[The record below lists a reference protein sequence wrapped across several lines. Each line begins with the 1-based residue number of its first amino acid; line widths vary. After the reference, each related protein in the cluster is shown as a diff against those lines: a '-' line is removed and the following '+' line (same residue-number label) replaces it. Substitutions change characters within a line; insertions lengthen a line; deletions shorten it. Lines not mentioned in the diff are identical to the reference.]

1 MRHIKGS
8 SRLFAVHGLDGQC
21 SIASFPRE
29 VSLVT
34 RAIVVVL
41 FLYIGLAGS
50 TTVQARTKAEPD
62 AEQFYSGNA
71 LYNRKLYL
79 LAVAEYKEFL
89 RKHPRHGKA
98 EQARWGIAICYY
110 AAGKHQEAES
120 SLREVIERGKW
131 GDRNQLLLYRG
142 HCLSRLNKLDDA
154 EKVFAE
160 VRGEEYQPVAL
171 TALTDARFRQSKW
184 DEAMDSARRLM
195 VMKPAEALAR
205 RALYQA
211 GYAAREVKKWN
222 AGIGFLEPL
231 RPLLKEHALRPQA
244 AYLLGECYREADE
257 LQKATAEYEV
267 AVAGMQDKEIAAE
280 IYYRLGFIQFLQKNY
295 DETIA
300 AMEQCRK
307 LDREGPFY
315 DQANFYSGR
324 SYLEKEDHNR
334 ATQYLQPLS
343 RLKAQRKPKK
353 NSKFTP
359 KTPISEAGLWLARV
373 YSRRD
378 NYGQAA
384 KVLNEAVSRFR
395 NDPLVA
401 DMYFDLGNALV
412 MEKQYK
418 EASQALANVIKRQDF
433 PQRNDALRLQ
443 AACYHRLKDYNT
455 SLRYADE
462 FLAKHRDDP
471 LVAEALFMR
480 AENLYLLKRD
490 DEAVKAYS
498 DYLTTQKGHVSED
511 AARFR
516 IAQLQYRKGDWQK
529 TLAAA
534 APLVEKQPE
543 GRVFSQLN
551 FVTGDCH
558 FRLKAWEAAA
568 GRLEVFIGQH
578 LSKQKNRKPEEP
590 NVDGALMQL
599 AVCRM
604 NGGDDKKAVEHLNT
618 LVRLYADSPHLP
630 LALAELGRLEYESGD
645 RNKARSHLGRFLER
659 HEKAPQ
665 RPQAEYYMGWI
676 SLDEGKKPE
685 AEEHFSTVVKRYP
698 RDPRAPNA
706 ALQLGIV
713 QMEQEKH
720 REAQQT
726 LSNLIRGTPDL
737 PALDRAHFELG
748 LAYARGGD
756 PNRASEHFRTVVET
770 YAKAPFADRA
780 VYEWA
785 WAEKARKKNDEAAKR
800 YQFLLEKYP
809 QSALVDKVRTEL
821 AELTFGKKD
830 YVNVIA
836 QLKDTLANLKD
847 ESVRENTTYRLGTAY
862 FNNGDYD
869 ESAAVFEAFV
879 EEFKKSPKLAS
890 AYFQAGESRMKTRET
905 IKAREHYKAATKT
918 KIQPEIQ
925 ESALMRLGETQGLTE
940 QWKESSETYS
950 RFLQTYPESQWA
962 MRARFGMAW
971 ALQKQKDYKRAGV
984 EYGKIVAAKKKDEW
998 SAQAQ
1003 FQLGECYFEMKQY
1016 DKAVQEFV
1024 RVGVNYKFKKWT
1036 ASSILEMGR
1045 ALEAKGEKDRARE
1058 QYREL
1063 IRKYP
1068 DQAAAQV
1075 GKERLDALRR
1085 E

>member
-1 MRHIKGS
+1 MNRSLIGTLLLCILIAGGS
-8 SRLFAVHGLDGQC
+8 GLHAQ
-21 SIASFPRE
+21 
-29 VSLVT
+29 V
-34 RAIVVVL
+34 
-41 FLYIGLAGS
+41 
-50 TTVQARTKAEPD
+50 KAEPD

-89 RKHPRHGKA
+89 RKHPNHGKA
-98 EQARWGIAICYY
+98 EQARWGIAIGYY

-120 SLREVIERGKW
+120 ALRDVIERNKW

-142 HCLSRLNKLDDA
+142 HCLAKLNKPGDA

-160 VRGEEYQPVAL
+160 VRGGEYRPVAL
-171 TALTDARFRQSKW
+171 AALADARFRQSKW

-195 VMKPAEALAR
+195 AMKPTEALAR
-205 RALYQA
+205 RTLYQA
-211 GYAAREVKKWN
+211 GYAAREVKKWKD
-222 AGIGFLEPL
+222 GIGFLEPL

-244 AYLLGECYREADE
+244 AYLLGECYRETGE
-257 LQKATAEYEV
+257 LPKAAAEYEV
-267 AVAGMQDKEIAAE
+267 AVAGMQDKEITAE
-280 IYYRLGFIQFLQKNY
+280 IHYRLGFVQFVQKNY

-324 SYLEKEDHNR
+324 SYVEKEDYNR
-334 ATQYLQPLS
+334 AIQYLQPLS
-343 RLKAQRKPKK
+343 QLKAQRKPRK
-353 NSKFTP
+353 NRKFTP
-359 KTPISEAGLWLARV
+359 KTPIAEAALWLARA

-395 NDPLVA
+395 NDPLIT

-418 EASQALANVIKRQDF
+418 EASQALANVINRRDF

-462 FLAKHRDDP
+462 FLAKHADDP
-471 LVAEALFMR
+471 LVVEALFMR
-480 AENLYLLKRD
+480 AENLYLLKQS
-490 DEAVKAYS
+490 DEAVKAYG
-498 DYLTTQKGHVSED
+498 DYLAAQKGHASED

-529 TLAAA
+529 TLDAA

-543 GRVFSQLN
+543 GKVFSQLH

-558 FRLKAWEAAA
+558 FRLKAWDAAA
-568 GRLEVFIGQH
+568 KRLEAFLEQH
-578 LSKQKNRKPEEP
+578 LSKQKNRKSEEP

-604 NGGDDKKAVEHLNT
+604 NTGDDKAAMEHLNT
-618 LVRLYADSPHLP
+618 LIRLYGESPHLP
-630 LALAELGRLEYESGD
+630 LGLAELGRLEYESGD
-645 RNKARSHLGRFLER
+645 RGKARSHLGHFLER

-665 RPQAEYYMGWI
+665 RSQAEYYMGWI
-676 SLDEGKKPE
+676 SLDEGKKEE
-685 AEEHFSTVVKRYP
+685 AETHFSAVVKRYP
-698 RDPRAPNA
+698 RDSRAPDA

-713 QMEQEKH
+713 QMELEKY

-726 LSNLIRGTPDL
+726 LSNLIRSAPDL
-737 PALDRAHFELG
+737 PAMDRAHFELG

-756 PNRASEHFRTVVET
+756 PNRAAEHFKTVVET
-770 YAKAPFADRA
+770 YAGAPFADRA

-785 WAEKARKKNDEAAKR
+785 WAEKARKKNDEAIKH
-800 YQFLLEKYP
+800 YEFLLEKYP
-809 QSALVDKVRTEL
+809 QSTLVDKVRTEL

-830 YVNVIA
+830 YANVIA

-847 ESVRENTTYRLGTAY
+847 ESVRENTSYRLGTAY

-869 ESAAVFEAFV
+869 ESAAVFESFV
-879 EEFKKSPKLAS
+879 DEFKKSPKLAT
-890 AYFQAGESRMKTRET
+890 AYFQAGESRMKTREI
-905 IKAREHYKAATKT
+905 IKAREHFKAATKT

-940 QWKESSETYS
+940 QWKESAETYS
-950 RFLQTYPESQWA
+950 RFLQAYPESQWA

-971 ALQKQKDYKRAGV
+971 ALQKQKEYKRAGV

-1024 RVGVNYKFKKWT
+1024 RVGVNYKFNKWT
-1036 ASSILEMGR
+1036 ASAILEMGR
-1045 ALEAKGEKDRARE
+1045 ALETRGEKDRARE

-1063 IRKYP
+1063 IKKYP

>member
-1 MRHIKGS
+1 VNR
-8 SRLFAVHGLDGQC
+8 FAT
-21 SIASFPRE
+21 F
-29 VSLVT
+29 
-34 RAIVVVL
+34 VL
-41 FLYIGLAGS
+41 FLCVLTAGS
-50 TTVQARTKAEPD
+50 ANLHAQVKAEPD

-89 RKHPRHGKA
+89 RKHPNHGKV

-120 SLREVIERGKW
+120 ALRDVIERRKW

-142 HCLSRLNKLDDA
+142 HCLAKLNKPGDA

-160 VRGEEYQPVAL
+160 VRGEKYRPIAL
-171 TALTDARFRQSKW
+171 AALADARFRQSKW
-184 DEAMDSARRLM
+184 DAAMDSTRQLM
-195 VMKPAEALAR
+195 AMKPPEALAR

-211 GYAAREVKKWN
+211 GYAAREAKKWKD
-222 AGIGFLEPL
+222 GIGFLEPL
-231 RPLLKEHALRPQA
+231 RPLLKEHALCPQA
-244 AYLLGECYREADE
+244 AYLLGECYRETDE
-257 LQKATAEYEV
+257 LPKAAAEYEV
-267 AVAGMQDKEIAAE
+267 AVADMQDKEIAAE
-280 IYYRLGFIQFLQKNY
+280 VYYRLGFVQFLQKKY

-324 SYLEKEDHNR
+324 SYVEKEDYNR
-334 ATQYLQPLS
+334 AIQYLQPLS
-343 RLKAQRKPKK
+343 QIKAQRKPKK
-353 NSKFTP
+353 NSKFAP
-359 KTPISEAGLWLARV
+359 RTPIAEAALWLARA

-395 NDPLVA
+395 NDPLIT

-418 EASQALANVIKRQDF
+418 EASQALANVINRQDF

-443 AACYHRLKDYNT
+443 AACYHRLKDYKT

-471 LVAEALFMR
+471 LVVEALFVR
-480 AENLYLLKRD
+480 AENLYLLKQSD
-490 DEAVKAYS
+490 AAVKAYG
-498 DYLTTQKGHVSED
+498 DYLAAQKGHVSED

-516 IAQLQYRKGDWQK
+516 IAQLQYRKGEWQK
-529 TLAAA
+529 TLDAA

-558 FRLKAWEAAA
+558 FRLKAWDAAA
-568 GRLEVFIGQH
+568 GRLEAFIEQH
-578 LSKQKNRKPEEP
+578 LSKQKDRKSAEP

-599 AVCRM
+599 AICRM
-604 NGGDDKKAVEHLNT
+604 NAGGDKTAVEHLNT
-618 LVRLYADSPHLP
+618 LVRLYGESPHMP
-630 LALAELGRLEYESGD
+630 LALAELGRLEYEGGD
-645 RNKARSHLGRFLER
+645 RKKARSHLGRFLER
-659 HEKAPQ
+659 HEKAQQ

-676 SLDEGKKPE
+676 SLDEARKEE
-685 AEEHFSTVVKRYP
+685 AEKHFSTVVKRYP
-698 RDPRAPNA
+698 RDSRAPDA
-706 ALQLGIV
+706 ALRLGIV
-713 QMEQEKH
+713 QMELEKH
-720 REAQQT
+720 KEAQQT
-726 LSNLIRGTPDL
+726 LSNLIRDVPDHS
-737 PALDRAHFELG
+737 AMDRAHFELG

-756 PNRASEHFRTVVET
+756 PNRAAGHFKTVVET
-770 YAKAPFADRA
+770 HAGAPFADRA

-785 WAEKARKKNDEAAKR
+785 WAEKARKKNDEAIKR
-800 YQFLLEKYP
+800 YEYLLEKHP
-809 QSALVDKVRTEL
+809 QSTLVDKVRTEL

-830 YVNVIA
+830 YANVIA

-869 ESAAVFEAFV
+869 ESAAVFESFV
-879 EEFKKSPKLAS
+879 EEFKKSPKLAT

-905 IKAREHYKAATKT
+905 IKAREHFKAATKT

-940 QWKESSETYS
+940 QWKESAETYS
-950 RFLQTYPESQWA
+950 RFLQAYPKSQWA

-971 ALQKQKDYKRAGV
+971 ALQKQKDYRRAGV

-1058 QYREL
+1058 QYRAL

-1075 GKERLDALRR
+1075 GKERLDVLRR